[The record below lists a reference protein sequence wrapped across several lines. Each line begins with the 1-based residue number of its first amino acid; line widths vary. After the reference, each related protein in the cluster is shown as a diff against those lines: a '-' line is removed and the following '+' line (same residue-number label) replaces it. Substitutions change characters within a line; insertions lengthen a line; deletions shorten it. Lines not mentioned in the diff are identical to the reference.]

1 MSTAP
6 ITDLARDKIPRLDV
20 FRLALP
26 AERFR
31 VAPFAVV
38 LDFLIAAFFAPLAD
52 LVEDF
57 FAAFFELL
65 EPLVVFEA
73 DFAPDDRRVFL
84 VAMFPPHQAASKAE
98 LLRSNASPLLGK
110 RHLLWT
116 TSVSTRAPLEAGPK
130 SRP

>member
-1 MSTAP
+1 
-6 ITDLARDKIPRLDV
+6 LEV
-20 FRLALP
+20 FRAALP

-31 VAPFAVV
+31 AAPFAVV
-38 LDFLIAAFFAPLAD
+38 LDFLVADFFAPLAD

-73 DFAPDDRRVFL
+73 DFVPDDRRVFL
-84 VAMFPPHQAASKAE
+84 VAMFPLEAASKAE